1 MGRKSQRKKAKANKK
16 AKVGE
21 IKIHP
26 NQQNDNY
33 FEINAEENSIAQA
46 AELRGTEV
54 TKTSYEK
61 KDDNFYEENLK
72 ENEMKMKE
80 KELEIKIH
88 NGKMQQMKQQMEILK
103 EKIKMADEKV
113 KFYDEK
119 INCYRRGSTGVYSA
133 PPPPPNEPMFF

>member
-46 AELRGTEV
+46 AELKETEV
-54 TKTSYEK
+54 TKTSYGK
-61 KDDNFYEENLK
+61 KDDNFMKKTLK
-72 ENEMKMKE
+72 KMK
-80 KELEIKIH
+80 
-88 NGKMQQMKQQMEILK
+88 
-103 EKIKMADEKV
+103 
-113 KFYDEK
+113 
-119 INCYRRGSTGVYSA
+119 
-133 PPPPPNEPMFF
+133 